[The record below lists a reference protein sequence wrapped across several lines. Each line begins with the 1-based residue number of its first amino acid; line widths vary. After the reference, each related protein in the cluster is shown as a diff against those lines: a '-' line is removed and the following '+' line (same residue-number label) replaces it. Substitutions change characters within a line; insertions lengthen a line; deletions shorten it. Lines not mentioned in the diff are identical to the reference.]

1 MTPIWRIKLVI
12 DVKLS
17 KILLLVINVM
27 NVNNDTMV
35 ITRHLLPINKTWSV
49 K

>member
-27 NVNNDTMV
+27 NVHTDTMV
-35 ITRHLLPINKTWSV
+35 ITRRLLHHIKTWSV